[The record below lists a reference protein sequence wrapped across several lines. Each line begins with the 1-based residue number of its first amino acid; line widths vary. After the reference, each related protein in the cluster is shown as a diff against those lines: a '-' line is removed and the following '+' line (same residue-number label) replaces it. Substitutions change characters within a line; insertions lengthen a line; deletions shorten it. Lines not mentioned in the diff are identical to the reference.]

1 MSAFSVVIQF
11 DVFKNLGVGIF
22 KAIKGPFFHQ
32 FSNVYTLTVT
42 DWQGRTSVWAFE
54 VKYTSGL
61 DEAESVTQLLIY
73 PNPTAHLANLELN
86 SLKTLSPAWLD
97 LFDAAGRK
105 IKSFNIL
112 QKTGDFTW
120 QIPLDV
126 LASGCY
132 LLCLRNKTGE
142 IIGLGRFVKH

>member
-1 MSAFSVVIQF
+1 M
-11 DVFKNLGVGIF
+11 
-22 KAIKGPFFHQ
+22 
-32 FSNVYTLTVT
+32 
-42 DWQGRTSVWAFE
+42 
-54 VKYTSGL
+54 KYTSGL